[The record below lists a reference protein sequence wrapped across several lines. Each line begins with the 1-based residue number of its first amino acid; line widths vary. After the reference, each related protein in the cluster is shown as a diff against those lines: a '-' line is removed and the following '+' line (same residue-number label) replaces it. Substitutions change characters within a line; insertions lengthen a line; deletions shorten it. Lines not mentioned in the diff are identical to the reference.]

1 MCDYRNMADANDWD
15 EVGERVRRTR
25 LTAGLSQVDLAKL
38 VGLDRT
44 MIAKIEAGTRRIDAL
59 ELTRLSTALA
69 VPLDYL
75 LRPLP
80 RVLSHRSSILDEDTD
95 SGVARDTGRLEIIL
109 ASWLCDVRQL
119 VALDVLRP
127 QPLFT
132 SERSVDSPDAAR
144 GAALGIR
151 DRLGYGLAP
160 IGALVDLCEKAG
172 QFVLVA
178 DAPGDGASVIDGDIA
193 AAVVSV
199 RGDPGR
205 RRATAAHELGHLVIG
220 DEYSS
225 DLGIYA
231 ARADREAVI
240 DAFAVELLLP
250 TEVLLRAKVGGGT
263 PEVSRARLIDIAAR
277 YRTSWTLALRQAEHA
292 GAIDHQARRA
302 MAKSAPT
309 RSEFMEALG
318 WAPQP
323 DLESIRVP
331 PGYAHAVIQAL
342 RRDAITASRAVE
354 LMHGQLSLADLPTE
368 SDTDDAP

>member
-1 MCDYRNMADANDWD
+1 MADANDWD

-80 RVLSHRSSILDEDTD
+80 RVLSHRSSILDDDTD
-95 SGVARDTGRLEIIL
+95 SEVARETGRLEIIL

-119 VALDVLRP
+119 VGLDVLRP
-127 QPLFT
+127 QPLLT
-132 SERSVDSPDAAR
+132 SERLVDSPDAAR

-160 IGALVDLCEKAG
+160 IGALVELCEKAG

-178 DAPGDGASVIDGDIA
+178 DVPGEGASVIDGDIA

-199 RGDPGR
+199 WGDPGR

-225 DLGIYA
+225 DLGIHA
-231 ARADREAVI
+231 ARADREAVV

-250 TEVLLRAKVGGGT
+250 TEVLLRTKADSGT

-292 GAIDHQARRA
+292 GAIDRQARYA
-302 MAKSAPT
+302 MARSAPT

-354 LMHGQLSLADLPTE
+354 LMHGQLSLADLPAE